1 MDQLYEL
8 VLDNLVCY
16 SHTINFPEMVTPAI
30 HQVVLLDNLYLV
42 VKTHI
47 LRWFHRTVYGAKFKD
62 VLINWYCVC
71 IFLLFTDDWT
81 SNIRLTVIFV
91 E

>member
-16 SHTINFPEMVTPAI
+16 SHTVNFPEMVTPAI

-47 LRWFHRTVYGAKFKD
+47 LKCYFLNCHRTVYGAKFKD
-62 VLINWYCVC
+62 VLINWYCAC
-71 IFLLFTDDWT
+71 IFLVLQT
-81 SNIRLTVIFV
+81 IQ
-91 E
+91 